1 MDQSVKKQKSKRDN
15 SNPKEESDRTTYLRT
30 EIENVLQTKKTKL
43 KKKVNIRSTRTWLGG
58 MVS

>member
-43 KKKVNIRSTRTWLGG
+43 KKK
-58 MVS
+58 